1 MRSIRRRCDVNHTR
15 GGIPEPHSSHTTARR
30 DDSSAKRALRA
41 LLAVPPTTRCP
52 LLCST
57 SASHDDGR
65 STDCAPAPAVYIY
78 QPRPAQAYTT
88 VQRWGRAC
96 AVVKSVL
103 NPSYIRTT
111 DSMNK

>member
-65 STDCAPAPAVYIY
+65 STDCAPAPAVYISAATSAGLHHRTALG
-78 QPRPAQAYTT
+78 PRM
-88 VQRWGRAC
+88 R
-96 AVVKSVL
+96 S
-103 NPSYIRTT
+103 S
-111 DSMNK
+111 